1 MVFIKI
7 LQHGDDSLIGDY
19 VNNIDESRQSNN
31 INKDDRLLITEDDYD
46 KYIFQCI

>member
-7 LQHGDDSLIGDY
+7 LKKHGDDSLIGDY

-31 INKDDRLLITEDDYD
+31 INKDDIINNRG
-46 KYIFQCI
+46 